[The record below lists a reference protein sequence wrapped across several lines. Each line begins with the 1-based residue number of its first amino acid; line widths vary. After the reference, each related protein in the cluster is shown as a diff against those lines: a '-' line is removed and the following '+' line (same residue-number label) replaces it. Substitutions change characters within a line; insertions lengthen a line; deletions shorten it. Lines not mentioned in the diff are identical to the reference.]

1 MTGRFTICETP
12 LGGLLTVVRHPRCDD
27 RGYLERLFC
36 DDDFSSF
43 IPNGKR
49 IVQINRTLTRN
60 AGLVRG
66 MHFQR
71 PPHGELKIISCLRGS
86 VFDVAVDVRPTSPTR
101 YAWHGVVLSA
111 VSHNALVIPEGFAH
125 GFQAL
130 TADCELLYL
139 HTAAWVADSEA
150 GLNPLDPALD
160 IRWPLPVAG
169 MSERDRNHPF
179 LHATM
184 IRGHNTQ
191 EAVA

>member
-1 MTGRFTICETP
+1 MTRRFTIRETP
-12 LGGLLTVVRHPRCDD
+12 LGGLFTVCRHPRYDD

-36 DDDFSSF
+36 DDDFSSV
-43 IPNGKR
+43 IPTGKR
-49 IVQINRTLTRN
+49 IVQINRTLTRA

-71 PPHGELKIISCLRGS
+71 PPHAELKIISCLRGA
-86 VFDVAVDVRPTSPTR
+86 VYDVAVDVRPASPTR
-101 YAWHGVVLSA
+101 HAWHGVVLSA
-111 VSHNALVIPEGFAH
+111 DSHNALVIPEGFAH
-125 GFQAL
+125 GFQAM

-169 MSERDRNHPF
+169 MSDRDHNHP
-179 LHATM
+179 LLRPTVPPPYATP
-184 IRGHNTQ
+184 
-191 EAVA
+191 EAAA